1 MKVLVQR
8 VLDARCEVKDQAPV
22 TIQAGLLLYVSFKH
36 GDTLKEVTKM
46 AGKVAKLRI
55 FSDADDKMNFSVVD
69 EGKAILAISQFT
81 LEANTEKGHRPSFTN
96 AMAPEDAQAM
106 FEHFIH
112 ALASYV
118 KTVKKGFFQEH
129 MNIISNNDGPVTVL
143 LESR

>member
-8 VLDARCEVKDQAPV
+8 VLSARCEVTAQPPV
-22 TIQAGLLLYVSFKH
+22 SIDAGLLLYVSFKQ
-36 GDTLKEVTKM
+36 GDTLKDVTKM
-46 AGKVAKLRI
+46 TGKVAKLRI
-55 FSDADDKMNFSVVD
+55 FSDADDKMNFSVMD
-69 EGKAILAISQFT
+69 ESKAILAISQFT

-106 FEHFIH
+106 FEHFVH